1 MLRTLT
7 LQIWAVAVVEAAL
20 LLMVAPCLRMGW
32 WLDQYRES
40 LLRRV
45 DLEG

>member
-1 MLRTLT
+1 MPRTLT

-20 LLMVAPCLRMGW
+20 LLMAAPCLRTGW